1 MLLKIQIKVN
11 FRKQR
16 IYNQIQWSLKCSVQ
30 HIFKIFMARTRMKK
44 KRRFLQGSESK
55 DSDDAGKS
63 ERKSISEV
71 VSLSPVCL
79 FVFMVCCCFLI
90 VAVFFV
96 YFLWF
101 LFQIQECNV
110 PHVSFPGWFDTT
122 WELMTKN
129 KCFEGG
135 KPRTTKSW
143 NWNTKSVEIEA
154 WRWLLLY

>member
-1 MLLKIQIKVN
+1 MN

-110 PHVSFPGWFDTT
+110 PHVSFPGWFDTI

-135 KPRTTKSW
+135 KPRTTKS
-143 NWNTKSVEIEA
+143 
-154 WRWLLLY
+154 